1 MHTVV
6 ALNVDYAATGPGHL
20 DRAVCRVTLATAGE
34 PIHDLVVRV
43 PTLLDP
49 MTMYTGL
56 VAADFEA
63 PDAVSLDVAIERT
76 RAELEKRKDVLLVGQ
91 GLSRA
96 ARAMDLSA
104 GKEYRV
110 GVDLIDQLRTWNRR
124 FGHWN
129 YYALPKIC
137 HVAGTGTPRN
147 SLDRAL
153 AMLKVYEH
161 LVGGP
166 FLLSSAKQR
175 LQQLQYARGF
185 PPEVAA
191 KPDPP
196 DGVCVWAYRDD
207 LCVCGQPTLFE
218 RAGALEKKEPSDGAS

>member
-20 DRAVCRVTLATAGE
+20 DRAVCRVTLATAGA
-34 PIHDLVVRV
+34 PIHDLVVLV
-43 PTLLDP
+43 PTLVDP

-56 VAADFEA
+56 VAADFES
-63 PDAVSLDVAIERT
+63 PDAVSLDVAIEMT
-76 RAELEKRKDVLLVGQ
+76 RAELEKRKDVLLVGH
-91 GLSRA
+91 GLARA
-96 ARAMDLSA
+96 ARAMQLSS

-129 YYALPKIC
+129 YYALPKLC
-137 HVAGTGTPRN
+137 HVTGTETPRN

-153 AMLKVYEH
+153 AMLAVYEH

-166 FLLSSAKQR
+166 FMLSSAKKR
-175 LQQLQYARGF
+175 LQQLQYGRGF
-185 PPEVAA
+185 PADVAA

-207 LCVCGQPTLFE
+207 LCVCGQPTLAAE
-218 RAGALEKKEPSDGAS
+218 RSAPH